1 MNRIDKV
8 FYINLESRTDR
19 RAEIEEELKTQFK
32 YGCAERFVGIT
43 AAACGLQGK
52 LSGAYGCVMSHIN
65 LFRKMILNNW
75 DTMMVLE
82 DDAKLITSR
91 EEMDKYIEAF
101 LDDEQSDI
109 LCIGN
114 SCGNNKD
121 YNEVFNRCFNTQT
134 TSCYVLKKKFVKTLL
149 DCYFTDPSE
158 AMTLKEDCGNIKERV
173 GILDTAWFPL
183 QQSHFFMMPK
193 VRQVIQ
199 RESYSDIVN
208 EVVFYNL

>member
-1 MNRIDKV
+1 MDRIDRV

-19 RAEIEEELKTQFK
+19 RAEIEEELKTKFL
-32 YGCAERFVGIT
+32 YEGAERFVGIT
-43 AAACGLQGK
+43 AAACGFQERG
-52 LSGAYGCVMSHIN
+52 GAYGCAMSHIS

-91 EEMDKYIEAF
+91 EEMDKYIGAF
-101 LDDEQSDI
+101 LDDEQCDI

-114 SCGNNKD
+114 SCGDNKD
-121 YNEVFNRCFNTQT
+121 YSEFFNRCFNTQT
-134 TSCYVLKKKFVKTLL
+134 TSCYVLKKKFVKILL
-149 DCYFTDPSE
+149 ECYFTNPSE

-173 GILDTAWFPL
+173 GIIDTAWLPL

-199 RESYSDIVN
+199 RESYSDIQN